1 MKTKPITPY
10 QRLMDDFKDFAN
22 AVEFRKRKSMW
33 TYPKNKLS
41 ESWPLND
48 LYERVSAADQIG
60 YDVRLL
66 ATEGGLEVQYI
77 EKNPKRPWNV

>member
-10 QRLMDDFKDFAN
+10 QRLMDDFKAFAN
-22 AVEFRKRKSMW
+22 AVEFRKRKPMW
-33 TYPKNKLS
+33 NYPKDKLDGG
-41 ESWPLND
+41 WDLTD
-48 LYERVSAADQIG
+48 LYERVAAADQLG

>member
-10 QRLMDDFKDFAN
+10 QRLMDDFKAFAN
-22 AVEFRKRKSMW
+22 TVEFRKRKNMW
-33 TYPKNKLS
+33 TYPKNKLN
-41 ESWPLND
+41 ERWPLKD
-48 LYERVSAADQIG
+48 LYERVAAADQLG

-66 ATEGGLEVQYI
+66 ATEGDLEVQYI